1 MFIKKLEQPSE
12 RQPKK
17 RRLVL
22 AANMEANNQKQVSS
36 STVEPM
42 VIDVKQEPIDG
53 GVQKAKAHA
62 RELSGRHLPKKNIH
76 ALQPP
81 TTPTSTTALSTDIS
95 PDGPHTPIPTPPPER
110 WHNTKVKE
118 EKDDGNVP
126 PLYSNVDNN
135 NNDTIDI
142 KKSLTTSSS
151 MTSPPSLSDAMRY
164 LPLYTVQLFEE
175 SSKKYSFFV
184 VDTQVSMLLGLS
196 TETFWK
202 RYPDL
207 LRRLVTTKEKD
218 RLWSPFSS
226 MICNNN
232 MDMKEKEKRRFSDS
246 SMYFVLLEQVVSLI
260 KRDYSY
266 LSQSLITITLDIG
279 YKDEKTNT
287 TIASPLPPPPTSSLH
302 YSDSNDN
309 KSNNNENDGNHAAST
324 TLPPKRP
331 GAHLPPK
338 FWMKMQKC
346 GKLKK

>member
-1 MFIKKLEQPSE
+1 
-12 RQPKK
+12 
-17 RRLVL
+17 
-22 AANMEANNQKQVSS
+22 MEANNQKQESS

-42 VIDVKQEPIDG
+42 MVDVKQEPIDG
-53 GVQKAKAHA
+53 RVQKAKAHA

-81 TTPTSTTALSTDIS
+81 TTPTSTTASSTDIS

-110 WHNTKVKE
+110 WHNIKVKE
-118 EKDDGNVP
+118 EKDDSNISS
-126 PLYSNVDNN
+126 LYSNVDNN
-135 NNDTIDI
+135 NNAMDI
-142 KKSLTTSSS
+142 KKSLTTPSS
-151 MTSPPSLSDAMRY
+151 TTAPPSLLDAMRY

-196 TETFWK
+196 TEAFWK
-202 RYPDL
+202 QYPNL

-218 RLWSPFSS
+218 RLWSPLSS

-260 KRDYSY
+260 KKDYSY

-279 YKDEKTNT
+279 YKDENTKTAT
-287 TIASPLPPPPTSSLH
+287 APPPLPLPPSPSALH
-302 YSDSNDN
+302 YGSSNNNDLN
-309 KSNNNENDGNHAAST
+309 NNNENDGNHTASAR
-324 TLPPKRP
+324 LPPKRP